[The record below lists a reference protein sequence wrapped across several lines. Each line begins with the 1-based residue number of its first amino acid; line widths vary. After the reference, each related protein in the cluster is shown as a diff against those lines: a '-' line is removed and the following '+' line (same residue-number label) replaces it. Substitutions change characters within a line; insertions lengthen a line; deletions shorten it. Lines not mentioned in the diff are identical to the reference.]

1 MASQDGFTSI
11 IPSPDDPSN
20 LPLVGPSAFVG
31 QPPATQ
37 HDYYVVKG
45 LLRMAGMPKADPMMG
60 YFLAAKPPPGYV
72 RETRLPGVLAG
83 LIVVLFAI
91 VVPTAAR
98 IGLRLRRGSSM
109 QFGWDD
115 WAISLAA
122 LLALVYPVT
131 QIYSLAAGAAA
142 KHVWEVT
149 YEKYDLGV
157 AVAVICKTAFYVAVG
172 MIKLSI
178 AIFVRRLAADR
189 LSLGRRWRVSCD
201 VFVASVVA
209 YVLLAVFFNLFA
221 CDPPAAQWDLA
232 LRGRL
237 DPMPTCV
244 DPRLQAKM
252 LSGIHVAQ
260 GLVLLFVPIVVLWK
274 KVRMQTAKKVRLFAI
289 WTVGG
294 VTVLGGLLRQL
305 RPTMTNDFTWD
316 YVEVL
321 VWTCLD
327 LSLGILTASLP
338 VLDGLLEKYWRK
350 AKSTVTS
357 THGGGGGLSQGT
369 TTTTTTTTTT
379 KARTWQWLYNTASDT
394 DTDKSRKTTA
404 RTSIIASTMARSESS
419 ESIVKRDHLQE
430 TKCGGGVEMSILC
443 TQEIQVHVSD
453 AVEDVERGPDQPRGP
468 RAPSPF
474 YHNRPEW
481 HDRSHRFCEYK

>member
-1 MASQDGFTSI
+1 MASPDGFTPI
-11 IPSPDDPSN
+11 PDDPSS
-20 LPLVGPSAFVG
+20 LPLIGSSAFVG

-45 LLRMAGMPKADPMMG
+45 LLRMVGMAEANPMTG

-72 RETRLPGVLAG
+72 HETRLPGVLTG
-83 LIVVLFAI
+83 LIFVLLAI
-91 VVPTAAR
+91 LVPTAAR

-115 WAISLAA
+115 WAISVAA
-122 LLALVYPVT
+122 LLALVYPIT
-131 QIYSLAAGAAA
+131 QIYSLATGAAA
-142 KHVWEVT
+142 KHIWEVT
-149 YEKYDLGV
+149 YEQYSFGMVV
-157 AVAVICKTAFYVAVG
+157 AMICKTTFYVAVG

-178 AIFVRRLAADR
+178 AIFVRRLADR
-189 LSLGRRWRVSCD
+189 PNRWWRVSCN
-201 VFVASVVA
+201 VFIASVVA
-209 YVLLAVFFNLFA
+209 YMILAIFFNVFA
-221 CDPPAAQWDLA
+221 CDPPAIQWDLA

-237 DPMPTCV
+237 EPMPTCIDLGV
-244 DPRLQAKM
+244 QAKI

-260 GLVLLFVPIVVLWK
+260 GLMLLFIPIVILW

-289 WTVGG
+289 WTIGG

-327 LSLGILTASLP
+327 LSLGILAASLP

-350 AKSTVTS
+350 AKNTVIN
-357 THGGGGGLSQGT
+357 THGDAGGVSQST
-369 TTTTTTTTTT
+369 TI
-379 KARTWQWLYNTASDT
+379 ARTWQYSKASDT
-394 DTDKSRKTTA
+394 EKSRKTTA

-419 ESIVKRDHLQE
+419 ESIVKKDHLQE
-430 TKCGGGVEMSILC
+430 SKCGGMEMSILC
-443 TQEIQVHVSD
+443 TQEVEVHVSD
-453 AVEDVERGPDQPRGP
+453 AVEDVEKGQDKARGP

-481 HDRSHRFCEYK
+481 HDRSHRF